1 MEILP
6 TKTRYEDIYLIMFR
20 PDIRRLAV
28 QTDRVADPFRDLINN
43 MMAAILHPR
52 PDVRRIILSSLPLDG
67 KATDR
72 DGQSISYCL
81 DVRLSLV
88 TPPCPGRLLPC
99 ADLSRRSAI
108 ASDLNISVSASDMK
122 SWKTAIYGTKECSSN
137 FNGRKMKYGWVWLIW
152 RHFNLPF
159 RPVGFIKNKEKK
171 RGKPFNLDYTD
182 SLFMI
187 HESSWA
193 GCALL

>member
-1 MEILP
+1 
-6 TKTRYEDIYLIMFR
+6 
-20 PDIRRLAV
+20 
-28 QTDRVADPFRDLINN
+28 
-43 MMAAILHPR
+43 
-52 PDVRRIILSSLPLDG
+52 
-67 KATDR
+67 
-72 DGQSISYCL
+72 
-81 DVRLSLV
+81 
-88 TPPCPGRLLPC
+88 
-99 ADLSRRSAI
+99 
-108 ASDLNISVSASDMK
+108 
-122 SWKTAIYGTKECSSN
+122 
-137 FNGRKMKYGWVWLIW
+137 VWLIW